1 MSSENVS
8 SNPLSD
14 LGLSAPLVLGSGS
27 FTRKLILKEMG
38 IPFILKVRP
47 IDERNIGD
55 RSDGSNPSK
64 LVMKLAKAKSEALIS
79 ALLDP
84 SITNGNPDEES
95 NEEKYDMTLPPEL
108 KECIV
113 LTGDQVVTCQDSILE
128 KPDNVTQAKEFVAKY
143 GTIPPSTVGSVV
155 LTHLP
160 SKISVSDVD
169 ISTIHFKSSLSEADN
184 ASDLI
189 DRLLEKDE
197 PILSCAGGL
206 MVEHPFVIEYIDKI
220 DGSQDGVMGLSKDLV
235 MRLLNELKVEVDAW
249 KSINTD

>member
-1 MSSENVS
+1 
-8 SNPLSD
+8 
-14 LGLSAPLVLGSGS
+14 
-27 FTRKLILKEMG
+27 MG

-64 LVMKLAKAKSEALIS
+64 LVMELAKAKSEALIS
-79 ALLDP
+79 ALLANEKP
-84 SITNGNPDEES
+84 NEES

-113 LTGDQVVTCQDSILE
+113 LTGDQVVTCKDSILE

-143 GTIPPSTVGSVV
+143 GTVPPSTVGSVV

-184 ASDLI
+184 ASLKEDL
-189 DRLLEKDE
+189 K
-197 PILSCAGGL
+197 
-206 MVEHPFVIEYIDKI
+206 
-220 DGSQDGVMGLSKDLV
+220 
-235 MRLLNELKVEVDAW
+235 
-249 KSINTD
+249 